1 MRRQPQATSDTDSAY
16 RSTTSRSTLSPLPSP
31 LDSFT
36 APVAQSMMEDWH
48 NLFEFLDEPSSNMD
62 TAETDQDENTDWG
75 MS

>member
-1 MRRQPQATSDTDSAY
+1 
-16 RSTTSRSTLSPLPSP
+16 
-31 LDSFT
+31 
-36 APVAQSMMEDWH
+36 MMEDWH